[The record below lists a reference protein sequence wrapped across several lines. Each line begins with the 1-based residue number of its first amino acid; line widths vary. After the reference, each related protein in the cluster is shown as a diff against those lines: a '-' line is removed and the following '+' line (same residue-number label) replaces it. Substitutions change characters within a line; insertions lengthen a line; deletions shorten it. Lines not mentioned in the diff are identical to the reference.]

1 MAYQIVDN
9 VGVQIQGLVVGN
21 FYSPSANPLPG
32 PGQGNLP
39 MPGDIFRVIFVVG
52 QDVAIINVVQGAHQG
67 QTHLVRRTY
76 PPDTLFKRYA
86 LLGGQMPRGIAG
98 GAGLPPI
105 PPVAPVAPVAPVVAA
120 PVAPVVAAPVVR
132 VAGENNSMGNN
143 RPNNKSS
150 QRKRKNSRKTRRKAH
165 RKTRKN

>member
-32 PGQGNLP
+32 QGNLP
-39 MPGDIFRVIFVVG
+39 MPGDIFSVVFVVG
-52 QDVAIINVVQGAHQG
+52 HTAIINVLQGAHQG
-67 QTHLVRRTY
+67 QMNIARRNY
-76 PPDTLFKRYA
+76 PPNTLFKGYA

-98 GAGLPPI
+98 GAGLPPM
-105 PPVAPVAPVAPVVAA
+105 A
-120 PVAPVVAAPVVR
+120 R

-143 RPNNKSS
+143 KLNNKSS
-150 QRKRKNSRKTRRKAH
+150 QRKRKHSRKTRRIQ

>member
-32 PGQGNLP
+32 QGNLP
-39 MPGDIFRVIFVVG
+39 MRGDIFRVIFVVG

-67 QTHLVRRTY
+67 QTHLVGRTY
-76 PPDTLFKRYA
+76 PPNTRFYRHA

-98 GAGLPPI
+98 GAGLPP
-105 PPVAPVAPVAPVVAA
+105 VAPV
-120 PVAPVVAAPVVR
+120 APVVR

-143 RPNNKSS
+143 KPNNKSS
-150 QRKRKNSRKTRRKAH
+150 QRSRKQLSRKTRRRVH

>member
-9 VGVQIQGLVVGN
+9 VGVQIPGLVVGN

-98 GAGLPPI
+98 GAGLPP
-105 PPVAPVAPVAPVVAA
+105 VAPVAPVAPIV
-120 PVAPVVAAPVVR
+120 PVAR

-150 QRKRKNSRKTRRKAH
+150 QRRRKRSRKNHKKQ

>member
-32 PGQGNLP
+32 QGNLP
-39 MPGDIFRVIFVVG
+39 MPGDIFSVVFVVG
-52 QDVAIINVVQGAHQG
+52 QTAIINVLQGAHQG
-67 QTHLVRRTY
+67 QMNIARRNY
-76 PPDTLFKRYA
+76 PANTLFKRYA

-98 GAGLPPI
+98 GAGLPPM
-105 PPVAPVAPVAPVVAA
+105 A
-120 PVAPVVAAPVVR
+120 R

-143 RPNNKSS
+143 KLNNKSS
-150 QRKRKNSRKTRRKAH
+150 QRRRKYSRKNRRIQ

>member
-67 QTHLVRRTY
+67 QTHLVGRTY
-76 PPDTLFKRYA
+76 PPDTRFYRHA

-105 PPVAPVAPVAPVVAA
+105 PPVAPVAAVA
-120 PVAPVVAAPVVR
+120 PVAPVAR
-132 VAGENNSMGNN
+132 VAGENNSAGNN
-143 RPNNKSS
+143 KPNNKSS
-150 QRKRKNSRKTRRKAH
+150 QRNRKRSRKTRRKAH
-165 RKTRKN
+165 KKTRKN

>member
-32 PGQGNLP
+32 QGNLP
-39 MPGDIFRVIFVVG
+39 MPGDIFSVVFVVG
-52 QDVAIINVVQGAHQG
+52 QTAIINVLQGAHQG
-67 QTHLVRRTY
+67 QMNIARRNY
-76 PPDTLFKRYA
+76 PANTLFKRYA

-98 GAGLPPI
+98 GAGLPPM
-105 PPVAPVAPVAPVVAA
+105 A
-120 PVAPVVAAPVVR
+120 R

-143 RPNNKSS
+143 KLNNKSS
-150 QRKRKNSRKTRRKAH
+150 QRKRKHSRKTRRIQ

>member
-32 PGQGNLP
+32 QGNKPLA
-39 MPGDIFRVIFVVG
+39 GDIFSVLFVVG
-52 QDVAIINVVQGAHQG
+52 QDVAIINVLQGANRG
-67 QTHLVRRTY
+67 QMNIVGRNY
-76 PPDTLFKRYA
+76 PPDTRFKRYA

-98 GAGLPPI
+98 GAGFRVPVP
-105 PPVAPVAPVAPVVAA
+105 PPVA
-120 PVAPVVAAPVVR
+120 R

-150 QRKRKNSRKTRRKAH
+150 QRRRKRSRKNRRIQ

>member
-21 FYSPSANPLPG
+21 FYSPSVNPL

-39 MPGDIFRVIFVVG
+39 MPGDIFSVVFVVG
-52 QDVAIINVVQGAHQG
+52 QTAIINVLQGAHQG
-67 QTHLVRRTY
+67 QMNIARRNY
-76 PPDTLFKRYA
+76 PPNTLFKRYA

-98 GAGLPPI
+98 GAGLPPM
-105 PPVAPVAPVAPVVAA
+105 A
-120 PVAPVVAAPVVR
+120 R

-143 RPNNKSS
+143 KPNNKSS
-150 QRKRKNSRKTRRKAH
+150 QRRRKHSRKNRKRIQ

>member
-21 FYSPSANPLPG
+21 FYSPSVNPL

-39 MPGDIFRVIFVVG
+39 MPGDIFSVVFVVG
-52 QDVAIINVVQGAHQG
+52 QTAIINVLQGAHQG
-67 QTHLVRRTY
+67 QMNIARRNY
-76 PPDTLFKRYA
+76 PPNTLFKRYA

-98 GAGLPPI
+98 GAGLPPM
-105 PPVAPVAPVAPVVAA
+105 A
-120 PVAPVVAAPVVR
+120 R

-150 QRKRKNSRKTRRKAH
+150 QRRRKHSRKNRRTHK
-165 RKTRKN
+165 KTRKN

>member
-32 PGQGNLP
+32 QGNLP
-39 MPGDIFRVIFVVG
+39 MPGDIFSVVFVVG
-52 QDVAIINVVQGAHQG
+52 QTAIINVLQGAHQG
-67 QTHLVRRTY
+67 QMNIARRNY
-76 PPDTLFKRYA
+76 PPNTLFKRYA

-98 GAGLPPI
+98 GAGLPPM
-105 PPVAPVAPVAPVVAA
+105 A
-120 PVAPVVAAPVVR
+120 R

-143 RPNNKSS
+143 KLNNKSS
-150 QRKRKNSRKTRRKAH
+150 QRRRKYSRKNRRIQ

>member
-32 PGQGNLP
+32 QGNLP
-39 MPGDIFRVIFVVG
+39 MPGDIFSVVFVVG
-52 QDVAIINVVQGAHQG
+52 QTAIINVLQGAHQG
-67 QTHLVRRTY
+67 QMNIARRNY
-76 PPDTLFKRYA
+76 PANTLFKRYA

-98 GAGLPPI
+98 GAGLPPM
-105 PPVAPVAPVAPVVAA
+105 A
-120 PVAPVVAAPVVR
+120 R

-143 RPNNKSS
+143 KPNNKSIQRRRKHS
-150 QRKRKNSRKTRRKAH
+150 RKNRKRLQ

>member
-32 PGQGNLP
+32 QGNKPLA
-39 MPGDIFRVIFVVG
+39 GDIFSVLFVVG
-52 QDVAIINVVQGAHQG
+52 QDVAIINVLQGANRG
-67 QTHLVRRTY
+67 QMNIVGRNY
-76 PPDTLFKRYA
+76 PPNTLFKRYA

-98 GAGLPPI
+98 GAGFRVPVP
-105 PPVAPVAPVAPVVAA
+105 PPVAAPPVAA
-120 PVAPVVAAPVVR
+120 PPVAAR

-143 RPNNKSS
+143 KPNNKSS
-150 QRKRKNSRKTRRKAH
+150 QRRRKHSRKNRKRIQ

>member
-32 PGQGNLP
+32 QGNLP
-39 MPGDIFRVIFVVG
+39 MPGDIFSVVFVVG
-52 QDVAIINVVQGAHQG
+52 QTAIINVLQGAHQG
-67 QTHLVRRTY
+67 QMNIARRNY
-76 PPDTLFKRYA
+76 PANTLFKRYA

-98 GAGLPPI
+98 GAGLPPM
-105 PPVAPVAPVAPVVAA
+105 A
-120 PVAPVVAAPVVR
+120 R

-143 RPNNKSS
+143 KLNNKSS
-150 QRKRKNSRKTRRKAH
+150 QRRRKRSRKNRRTHK
-165 RKTRKN
+165 KTRKN

>member
-32 PGQGNLP
+32 QGNLP
-39 MPGDIFRVIFVVG
+39 MPGDIFSVVFVVG
-52 QDVAIINVVQGAHQG
+52 HTAIINVMQGAHQG
-67 QTHLVRRTY
+67 QMNIARRNY
-76 PPDTLFKRYA
+76 PPNTLFKRYA

-105 PPVAPVAPVAPVVAA
+105 A
-120 PVAPVVAAPVVR
+120 R

-143 RPNNKSS
+143 KPNNKSS
-150 QRKRKNSRKTRRKAH
+150 QRRRKRSRKNRRTHK
-165 RKTRKN
+165 KTRKN

>member
-21 FYSPSANPLPG
+21 FYSPSVNPL

-39 MPGDIFRVIFVVG
+39 MPGDIFSVVFVVG
-52 QDVAIINVVQGAHQG
+52 QTAIINVLQGAHQG
-67 QTHLVRRTY
+67 QMNIARRNY
-76 PPDTLFKRYA
+76 PPNTLFKRYA

-98 GAGLPPI
+98 GAGLPPM
-105 PPVAPVAPVAPVVAA
+105 A
-120 PVAPVVAAPVVR
+120 R

-143 RPNNKSS
+143 KLNNKSS
-150 QRKRKNSRKTRRKAH
+150 QRRRKYSRKNRRIQ

>member
-9 VGVQIQGLVVGN
+9 VGVQIPGLVVGN

-67 QTHLVRRTY
+67 QTHLVGRTY
-76 PPDTLFKRYA
+76 PPGTRFYRHA

-98 GAGLPPI
+98 GAGLPP
-105 PPVAPVAPVAPVVAA
+105 VAPVAPV
-120 PVAPVVAAPVVR
+120 APVVR

-150 QRKRKNSRKTRRKAH
+150 QRRRKHSRKTRRKAH
-165 RKTRKN
+165 KKTRKN

>member
-32 PGQGNLP
+32 QGNLP
-39 MPGDIFRVIFVVG
+39 MPGDIFSVVFVVG
-52 QDVAIINVVQGAHQG
+52 QTAIINVLQGAHQG
-67 QTHLVRRTY
+67 QMNIARRNY
-76 PPDTLFKRYA
+76 PPNTLFKRYA

-98 GAGLPPI
+98 GAGLPP
-105 PPVAPVAPVAPVVAA
+105 VAFMP
-120 PVAPVVAAPVVR
+120 R

-143 RPNNKSS
+143 KPNNKSS
-150 QRKRKNSRKTRRKAH
+150 QRSRKRSRKNRRTHK
-165 RKTRKN
+165 KTRKN

>member
-21 FYSPSANPLPG
+21 FYSPSVNPL

-39 MPGDIFRVIFVVG
+39 MPGDIFSVVFVVG
-52 QDVAIINVVQGAHQG
+52 HTAIINVLQGAHQG
-67 QTHLVRRTY
+67 QMNIARRNY
-76 PPDTLFKRYA
+76 PPNTLFKRYA

-98 GAGLPPI
+98 GAGLPPM
-105 PPVAPVAPVAPVVAA
+105 A
-120 PVAPVVAAPVVR
+120 R

-143 RPNNKSS
+143 KPNNKSS
-150 QRKRKNSRKTRRKAH
+150 QRGRKRSRKNRRIQ

>member
-52 QDVAIINVVQGAHQG
+52 QDVAIINVMQGAHQG
-67 QTHLVRRTY
+67 QMNIVGRNY
-76 PPDTLFKRYA
+76 PPGTRFYRYA

-98 GAGLPPI
+98 GAGPPPI
-105 PPVAPVAPVAPVVAA
+105 APPPIAPPPIAPAA
-120 PVAPVVAAPVVR
+120 PVGPAAR
-132 VAGENNSMGNN
+132 ENNSIGNIK
-143 RPNNKSS
+143 PINNSS
-150 QRKRKNSRKTRRKAH
+150 QRSRKQRSRKTRRRLHK
-165 RKTRKN
+165 KTRKH

>member
-1 MAYQIVDN
+1 MAYQVVDN
-9 VGVQIQGLVVGN
+9 VGVQIPGLVVGN

-52 QDVAIINVVQGAHQG
+52 QDVAIIYVVQGAHQG

-105 PPVAPVAPVAPVVAA
+105 PPVAPVAPVAPIA
-120 PVAPVVAAPVVR
+120 R

-150 QRKRKNSRKTRRKAH
+150 QRRRKRSRKNHKKQ

>member
-32 PGQGNLP
+32 QGNLP
-39 MPGDIFRVIFVVG
+39 MPGDIFSVVFVVG
-52 QDVAIINVVQGAHQG
+52 QTAIINVLQGAHQG
-67 QTHLVRRTY
+67 QMNIARRNY
-76 PPDTLFKRYA
+76 PPNTLFKRYA

-98 GAGLPPI
+98 GAGLPPM
-105 PPVAPVAPVAPVVAA
+105 APMA
-120 PVAPVVAAPVVR
+120 R

-143 RPNNKSS
+143 KLNNKSS
-150 QRKRKNSRKTRRKAH
+150 QRRRKYSRKNRRIQ

>member
-32 PGQGNLP
+32 QGNLP
-39 MPGDIFRVIFVVG
+39 MPGDIFSVVFVVG
-52 QDVAIINVVQGAHQG
+52 HTAIINVMQGAHQG
-67 QTHLVRRTY
+67 QMNIARRNY
-76 PPDTLFKRYA
+76 PPNTLFKRYA

-98 GAGLPPI
+98 GAGLPPM
-105 PPVAPVAPVAPVVAA
+105 A
-120 PVAPVVAAPVVR
+120 R

-143 RPNNKSS
+143 KPNNKSS
-150 QRKRKNSRKTRRKAH
+150 QRRRRHSRKTRRMQ

>member
-67 QTHLVRRTY
+67 QTHLVGRTY
-76 PPDTLFKRYA
+76 PPDTRFYRHI

-98 GAGLPPI
+98 GAGLPP
-105 PPVAPVAPVAPVVAA
+105 VAPVAPVAPVVAA
-120 PVAPVVAAPVVR
+120 R

-150 QRKRKNSRKTRRKAH
+150 QRNRKHSRKTRRRAH
-165 RKTRKN
+165 KKTRKN

>member
-32 PGQGNLP
+32 QGNLP
-39 MPGDIFRVIFVVG
+39 MPGDIFSVLFVVG
-52 QDVAIINVVQGAHQG
+52 QDVAIINVLQGANRG
-67 QTHLVRRTY
+67 QMNIVGRNY
-76 PPDTLFKRYA
+76 PPNTLFKRYA

-98 GAGLPPI
+98 GAGFRVPVP
-105 PPVAPVAPVAPVVAA
+105 PPVA
-120 PVAPVVAAPVVR
+120 R

-143 RPNNKSS
+143 KPNNKSS
-150 QRKRKNSRKTRRKAH
+150 QRRRKHSRKNRRTHK
-165 RKTRKN
+165 KTRKN

>member
-32 PGQGNLP
+32 QGNLP
-39 MPGDIFRVIFVVG
+39 MPGDIFSVVFVVG
-52 QDVAIINVVQGAHQG
+52 QTAIINVLQGAHQG
-67 QTHLVRRTY
+67 QMNIARRNY
-76 PPDTLFKRYA
+76 PPNTLFKRYA

-98 GAGLPPI
+98 GAGLPPM
-105 PPVAPVAPVAPVVAA
+105 A
-120 PVAPVVAAPVVR
+120 R

-150 QRKRKNSRKTRRKAH
+150 QRRRKRSRKNRKRIQ

>member
-21 FYSPSANPLPG
+21 FYSPSVNPL

-39 MPGDIFRVIFVVG
+39 MPGDIFSVVFVVG
-52 QDVAIINVVQGAHQG
+52 QTAIINVLQGAHQG
-67 QTHLVRRTY
+67 QMNIARRNY
-76 PPDTLFKRYA
+76 PLNTLFKRYA

-98 GAGLPPI
+98 GAGLPP
-105 PPVAPVAPVAPVVAA
+105 VAA
-120 PVAPVVAAPVVR
+120 R
-132 VAGENNSMGNN
+132 VADENNSMGNN
-143 RPNNKSS
+143 KPNNKSS
-150 QRKRKNSRKTRRKAH
+150 QRSRKRSRKNRRIQ

>member
-67 QTHLVRRTY
+67 QTHLVGRTY
-76 PPDTLFKRYA
+76 PPGTRFYRHA

-105 PPVAPVAPVAPVVAA
+105 PPVAPVA
-120 PVAPVVAAPVVR
+120 R

-143 RPNNKSS
+143 KPNNKSS
-150 QRKRKNSRKTRRKAH
+150 QRNRKRSRKNHKKQ

>member
-32 PGQGNLP
+32 QGNLP
-39 MPGDIFRVIFVVG
+39 MPGDIFSVVFVVG
-52 QDVAIINVVQGAHQG
+52 QTAIINVLQGAHQG
-67 QTHLVRRTY
+67 QMNIARRNY
-76 PPDTLFKRYA
+76 PPNTLFKGYA

-98 GAGLPPI
+98 GAGLPP
-105 PPVAPVAPVAPVVAA
+105 VAPMA
-120 PVAPVVAAPVVR
+120 R

-143 RPNNKSS
+143 KLNNKSS
-150 QRKRKNSRKTRRKAH
+150 QRKRKHSRKTRRIQ

>member
-32 PGQGNLP
+32 QGNLP
-39 MPGDIFRVIFVVG
+39 MPGDIFSVVFVVG
-52 QDVAIINVVQGAHQG
+52 QTAIINVLQGAHQG
-67 QTHLVRRTY
+67 QMNIARRNY
-76 PPDTLFKRYA
+76 PPNTLFKGYA

-98 GAGLPPI
+98 GAGLPPM
-105 PPVAPVAPVAPVVAA
+105 A
-120 PVAPVVAAPVVR
+120 R

-143 RPNNKSS
+143 KPNNKSS
-150 QRKRKNSRKTRRKAH
+150 QRRRKHSRKNRKRIQ

>member
-21 FYSPSANPLPG
+21 FYSPSVNPL

-39 MPGDIFRVIFVVG
+39 MPGDIFSVVFVVG
-52 QDVAIINVVQGAHQG
+52 QTAIINVLQGAHQG
-67 QTHLVRRTY
+67 QMNIARRNY
-76 PPDTLFKRYA
+76 PPNTLFKRYA

-98 GAGLPPI
+98 GAGLPPM
-105 PPVAPVAPVAPVVAA
+105 A
-120 PVAPVVAAPVVR
+120 R

-150 QRKRKNSRKTRRKAH
+150 QRRRKRSRKNRRIQ

>member
-52 QDVAIINVVQGAHQG
+52 QDVAIINVVQGAHLG
-67 QTHLVRRTY
+67 QTHLVGRTY
-76 PPDTLFKRYA
+76 PPGTRFYRHA

-98 GAGLPPI
+98 GAGLPPVV
-105 PPVAPVAPVAPVVAA
+105 PVPPVAPVVAA
-120 PVAPVVAAPVVR
+120 R

-150 QRKRKNSRKTRRKAH
+150 QRRRKHSRKSHRRAN

>member
-32 PGQGNLP
+32 QGNKPLA
-39 MPGDIFRVIFVVG
+39 GDIFSVLFVVG
-52 QDVAIINVVQGAHQG
+52 QDVAIINVLQGANRG
-67 QTHLVRRTY
+67 QMNIVGRNY
-76 PPDTLFKRYA
+76 PPNTLFKRYA

-98 GAGLPPI
+98 GAGLPPM
-105 PPVAPVAPVAPVVAA
+105 APMAPMA
-120 PVAPVVAAPVVR
+120 R

-143 RPNNKSS
+143 KPNNKSS
-150 QRKRKNSRKTRRKAH
+150 QRRRKHSRKNRRTHK
-165 RKTRKN
+165 KTRKN

>member
-52 QDVAIINVVQGAHQG
+52 QDVAIIHVMQGAHLG
-67 QTHLVRRTY
+67 QTHLVGRTY
-76 PPDTLFKRYA
+76 PPGTRFYRHA

-105 PPVAPVAPVAPVVAA
+105 PPVAPVAPVAPMA
-120 PVAPVVAAPVVR
+120 PVAPVAPIAPVAR

-150 QRKRKNSRKTRRKAH
+150 QRRRKRSRKNHKKQ

>member
-32 PGQGNLP
+32 QGNLP
-39 MPGDIFRVIFVVG
+39 MPGDIFSVVFVVG
-52 QDVAIINVVQGAHQG
+52 QTAIINVLQGAHQG
-67 QTHLVRRTY
+67 QMNIARRNY
-76 PPDTLFKRYA
+76 PPNTLFKGYA

-98 GAGLPPI
+98 GAGLPPM
-105 PPVAPVAPVAPVVAA
+105 A
-120 PVAPVVAAPVVR
+120 R

-150 QRKRKNSRKTRRKAH
+150 QRRRKHSRKNRRTHK
-165 RKTRKN
+165 KTRKN